1 MLAILS
7 LIQPLRYQGEF
18 RPYFTIHDSEYHE
31 FTGKEISPPPSCL
44 LGVTNP
50 FFVKQLPHWPH
61 LVKLDADS
69 IEEGTA
75 KIRSIEKLKDIDA
88 KPGIYTSYRANLQP
102 CSTTFSQLTSSKA
115 SRRPDQVQD
124 AVIKRYFNELTTSF
138 MMPLERYAATCLMP
152 LKREI
157 NPWKSPPQIKQFRAE
172 NFFAS
177 IDSKGPQLTTKI
189 KGNWM
194 NLYQAFVRSPN
205 FFGWLERRQRS
216 MNDIVTK
223 LHLESICDITVDDE
237 HWKNTSVV
245 ERVDQ
250 ILRFKKQ
257 LRELEN
263 VFQGICSSF
272 KYERSD
278 IVQIFDR
285 VLENSQKLKIVD
297 GLRKV
302 VDSLI
307 LQLPDDTKEL
317 VRNANV

>member
-1 MLAILS
+1 
-7 LIQPLRYQGEF
+7 
-18 RPYFTIHDSEYHE
+18 
-31 FTGKEISPPPSCL
+31 
-44 LGVTNP
+44 
-50 FFVKQLPHWPH
+50 
-61 LVKLDADS
+61 
-69 IEEGTA
+69 
-75 KIRSIEKLKDIDA
+75 
-88 KPGIYTSYRANLQP
+88 
-102 CSTTFSQLTSSKA
+102 
-115 SRRPDQVQD
+115 
-124 AVIKRYFNELTTSF
+124 
-138 MMPLERYAATCLMP
+138 
-152 LKREI
+152 
-157 NPWKSPPQIKQFRAE
+157 
-172 NFFAS
+172 
-177 IDSKGPQLTTKI
+177 
-189 KGNWM
+189 
-194 NLYQAFVRSPN
+194 
-205 FFGWLERRQRS
+205 

-263 VFQGICSSF
+263 VYQGICSSF

>member
-1 MLAILS
+1 
-7 LIQPLRYQGEF
+7 
-18 RPYFTIHDSEYHE
+18 
-31 FTGKEISPPPSCL
+31 
-44 LGVTNP
+44 
-50 FFVKQLPHWPH
+50 
-61 LVKLDADS
+61 
-69 IEEGTA
+69 
-75 KIRSIEKLKDIDA
+75 
-88 KPGIYTSYRANLQP
+88 
-102 CSTTFSQLTSSKA
+102 
-115 SRRPDQVQD
+115 
-124 AVIKRYFNELTTSF
+124 

-302 VDSLI
+302 VDRLI